1 MASWIL
7 VPCLVSLRTEVNR
20 LAPRRDR
27 TSDGSIGDAAHQQE
41 ASDHNPDDTPGV
53 ATPYT
58 DADNIPEVHAIDVD
72 DDLNRPGWSMDKCLE
87 IIITRHRAGQDDRL
101 QNVIYNRRIWS
112 RSWGWTARA
121 YTGASAHTEH
131 AHFSARYTTAQESD
145 TRPWGLLEAEDD
157 DMATITQT
165 DFNARMDAWWS
176 ARMNPGSRENTQ
188 RAALR
193 AAAWQQEVGHT
204 GVSTHNML
212 FGTMYELLK
221 EAAVGQDP
229 AALAQLIVAGMDYQ
243 QIAQL
248 IIAAMADPQRP
259 TEETAATLRAALGDR
274 AAEVGRLLTA

>member
-7 VPCLVSLRTEVNR
+7 VPCLVSLRTEFNR
-20 LAPRRDR
+20 LAPTRDKA
-27 TSDGSIGDAAHQQE
+27 SDGSIGDAAHQTE

-72 DDLNRPGWSMDKCLE
+72 DDLRKSGWSMDKCLE
-87 IIITRHRAGQDDRL
+87 IIITRHRSGQDVRL

-145 TRPWGLLEAEDD
+145 TRPWGLLDAEDD

-165 DFNARMDAWWS
+165 DFNARMDAWWK
-176 ARMNPGSRENTQ
+176 ARMSPSAADNAQ
-188 RAALR
+188 RTYLR
-193 AAAWQQEVGHT
+193 IAPWQQNVGRT
-204 GVSTHNML
+204 GVSTHDTL
-212 FGTMYELLK
+212 FVTMQDLLK
-221 EAAVGQDP
+221 QIAAGQEP
-229 AALAQLIVAGMDYQ
+229 ATLAQQIVAGMDYPQ
-243 QIAQL
+243 VAQL
-248 IIAAMADPQRP
+248 IIAAMADPQRSP
-259 TEETAATLRAALGDR
+259 EETAATLRTALGDR
-274 AAEVGRLLTA
+274 AAEVGRLLAG

>member
-1 MASWIL
+1 VASWIL
-7 VPCLVSLRTEVNR
+7 VPCLVSLRTEFNR
-20 LAPRRDR
+20 LSPGRDKA
-27 TSDGSIGDAAHQQE
+27 SDGSIGDAAHQTE

-72 DDLNRPGWSMDKCLE
+72 DDLRKSGWSMDKALE
-87 IIITRHRAGQDDRL
+87 IIITRHRSGQDVRL

-145 TRPWGLLEAEDD
+145 TRPWGLLDAEDD

-165 DFNARMDAWWS
+165 DFNARMDAWWK
-176 ARMNPGSRENTQ
+176 ARMSPSAADNAQ
-188 RAALR
+188 RTYLR
-193 AAAWQQEVGHT
+193 IAPWQQAVGDT
-204 GVSTHNML
+204 GVSTYNTL
-212 FGTMYELLK
+212 FGTMQDLLRQIATDQ
-221 EAAVGQDP
+221 EP
-229 AALAQLIVAGMDYQ
+229 TALAQQIVAAMDYQ
-243 QIAQL
+243 QLSQL
-248 IIAAMADPQRP
+248 IIAAMADPQQS

-274 AAEVGRLLTA
+274 AGEVGRLLAA